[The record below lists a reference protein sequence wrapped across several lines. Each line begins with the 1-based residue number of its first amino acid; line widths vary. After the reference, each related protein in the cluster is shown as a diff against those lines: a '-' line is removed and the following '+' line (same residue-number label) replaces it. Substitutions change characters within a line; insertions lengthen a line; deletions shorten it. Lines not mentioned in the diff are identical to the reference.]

1 MLTYTLLA
9 ALEAL
14 GVPSAA
20 LATPPP
26 GIQNARIETRSAA
39 AGLEGV
45 FRSLLSSPLRMAWV
59 GYAVPA
65 TGGQHRC
72 GCGFLDGGGDDGMG
86 CPPEGVTDSSRREGE
101 SPTPVLPETPARRR
115 IFLWIDEGRVRRLR
129 MSDEACGIDLC
140 GQALVWLTDVRPV
153 ESVGLLA
160 SLAGEDAHLAGRAT
174 AAIAFHADPQAVDV
188 LLGLARDAPSPRVR
202 GQALFWLA
210 QRAGERAVA
219 GITRALAEDP
229 ETDVKKKAVFAL
241 SRLPRD
247 RGVPLLIETARSNTN
262 PAVRRQAMFWLGQS
276 NDPRALAYFAEVLKP

>member
-1 MLTYTLLA
+1 MRLSFSLLL

-14 GVPSAA
+14 GVPAPP
-20 LATPPP
+20 PPP
-26 GIQNARIETRSAA
+26 GILNASIETRSAA

-45 FRSLLSSPLRMAWV
+45 FRSLLTSPPRTAWV

-65 TGGQHRC
+65 THRQRRWS
-72 GCGFLDGGGDDGMG
+72 CGFSDGGDD
-86 CPPEGVTDSSRREGE
+86 EGGDCRLEGG
-101 SPTPVLPETPARRR
+101 SPRAGETTLVLPETPAQLR
-115 IFLWIDEGRVRRLR
+115 IFLRIDGGHIRRLR
-129 MSDEACGIDLC
+129 MHDEDCTIDLC
-140 GQALVWLTDVRPV
+140 GQPLVWLTEVTPR

-160 SLAGEDAHLAGRAT
+160 SLPGEEAHLAGPAL
-174 AAIAFHADPQAVDV
+174 AAIAFHAEPQAVDV
-188 LLGLARDAPSPRVR
+188 LLGLARDAPSTRVR